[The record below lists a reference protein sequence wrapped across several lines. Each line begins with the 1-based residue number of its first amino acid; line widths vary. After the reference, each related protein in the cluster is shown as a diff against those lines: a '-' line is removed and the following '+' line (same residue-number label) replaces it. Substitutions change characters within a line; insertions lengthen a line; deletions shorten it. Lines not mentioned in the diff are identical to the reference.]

1 MSISRDDILKIAKL
15 SRIRL
20 KDEEVD
26 HFQQELSNILGWVEQ
41 LQEVDTEGVAQM
53 TSVNHATLSSREDV
67 VNDGNIQEQVLANAP
82 ESKMGY
88 FVVPKVMEG

>member
-1 MSISRDDILKIAKL
+1 
-15 SRIRL
+15 
-20 KDEEVD
+20 
-26 HFQQELSNILGWVEQ
+26 
-41 LQEVDTEGVAQM
+41 M
-53 TSVNHATLSSREDV
+53 TSVNHATLSSREDI